1 MCSSHGY
8 DDPTTY
14 SAPEVTAPRRYVLSG
29 APLCS
34 SCGVPIAEHPD
45 VQLCEPRGSV
55 ALAVIGELIQ
65 QAEDREWVYSADAL
79 TVLHEARIRIAAA
92 EAAL

>member
-1 MCSSHGY
+1 MCGDAAS
-8 DDPTTY
+8 DP
-14 SAPEVTAPRRYVLSG
+14 SQHAAPEPQRPRIYELAGER
-29 APLCS
+29 
-34 SCGVPIAEHPD
+34 
-45 VQLCEPRGSV
+45 QEPRGSV
-55 ALAVIGELIQ
+55 ALAVLGELIQ

>member
-14 SAPEVTAPRRYVLSG
+14 SAPEPTRPRVYDLAG
-29 APLCS
+29 EKP
-34 SCGVPIAEHPD
+34 
-45 VQLCEPRGSV
+45 EPRGSV

-79 TVLHEARIRIAAA
+79 TVLYEARLRIAKA